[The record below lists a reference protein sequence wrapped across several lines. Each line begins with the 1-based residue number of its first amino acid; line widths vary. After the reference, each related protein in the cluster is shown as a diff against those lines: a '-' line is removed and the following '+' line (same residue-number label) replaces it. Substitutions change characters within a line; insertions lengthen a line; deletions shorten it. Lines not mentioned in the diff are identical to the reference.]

1 VPYLYFGQ
9 VTDKVGTRMYPG
21 QVVDKVGTR
30 MYPGQ
35 VVEVQDVGALSVYSR
50 NVVEGAGAPVNSEP
64 IFQIFR

>member
-9 VTDKVGTRMYPG
+9 VA
-21 QVVDKVGTR
+21 DKVGTR

-50 NVVEGAGAPVNSEP
+50 QVVEGADAPVYSEP

>member
-1 VPYLYFGQ
+1 LYCTLDQ
-9 VTDKVGTRMYPG
+9 YSSLMNPP
-21 QVVDKVGTR
+21 KVGTR

-50 NVVEGAGAPVNSEP
+50 QVVEGADAPVYSEP